1 MVEETSQRRRTRD
14 LSKFLKNRPKNTIQ
28 SYRGAAVRFLNF
40 VFDIDETRRHGP
52 RKTDPVDMEF
62 YDHLSLEYLNSERDL
77 YDFGD
82 DVRDFIRASSDL
94 SPKTRGIYKSVVLSW
109 LGENH
114 VYLPVQMAR
123 RVKAGGRAQTRD
135 RIPTVEELR
144 RILSHADLAMKA
156 LILTLSSSGMRPGE
170 ALAITWDNVD
180 LDRGHVFIPTE
191 ITKTK
196 EARDVFVSTECM
208 EVLSEWR
215 GYHSQYIAK
224 VDAFTWQEDFV
235 RNPDLVFP
243 ATYDSTRNK
252 FTRILERTGLDERD
266 PTTGRRILHL
276 HGMRK
281 FFRTRLPQGGCPLD
295 VTEMLLGHTG
305 YLTDSYVRLTPED
318 LESAYRQSE
327 HALWISKTRPINE
340 EQLQQLE
347 QTNRELRDNYDDLR
361 RQVAAQNAAQANLDI
376 VLAEL
381 RTILVQDPARAI
393 EAIRLMQA
401 NQTPGPTST

>member
-1 MVEETSQRRRTRD
+1 LTEKNPQRRRTRD

-28 SYRGAAVRFLNF
+28 SYRGAVVRFLNF
-40 VFDIDETRRHGP
+40 IFDVDETRRHGP

-62 YDHLSLEYLNSERDL
+62 YDQLSLEYLNGERDTF
-77 YDFGD
+77 DFGD
-82 DVRDFIRASSDL
+82 DLRDFIRASSGL
-94 SPKTRGIYKSVVLSW
+94 SPKTLGIYKSVVLSW

-114 VYLPVQMAR
+114 IYLPTQMTR

-135 RIPTVEELR
+135 RIPTVGELR
-144 RILSHADLAMKA
+144 RILSHGDLHMKA

-180 LDRGHVFIPTE
+180 LDRRHIFIPAE

-196 EARDVFVSTECM
+196 EARDVFVSAECV

-215 GYHSQYIAK
+215 EYHSQYVEK

-243 ATYDSTRNK
+243 ATYDSTRSK
-252 FTRILERTGLDERD
+252 FSRILERAGLDERD

-295 VTEMLLGHTG
+295 VVELLLGHTG
-305 YLTDSYVRLTPED
+305 YLSDSYVRLTPED
-318 LESAYRQSE
+318 LERAYREAE
-327 HALWISKTRPINE
+327 HELWIYRTKPINE
-340 EQLQQLE
+340 GQLKQLE
-347 QTNRELRDNYDDLR
+347 SENQELRGELADIQ
-361 RQVAAQNAAQANLDI
+361 RQLATMNA
-376 VLAEL
+376 
-381 RTILVQDPARAI
+381 
-393 EAIRLMQA
+393 MQA
-401 NQTPGPTST
+401 SIAGDPEALQELVDKRIKALVGEGES

>member
-28 SYRGAAVRFLNF
+28 SYRGAVIRFLNF
-40 VFDIDETRRHGP
+40 IFDVDETRRHGP

-62 YDHLSLEYLNSERDL
+62 YDHLSLEYLNSERDV

-82 DVRDFIRASSDL
+82 DVRDFIRASSGL

-114 VYLPVQMAR
+114 VYLPQQLTR
-123 RVKAGGRAQTRD
+123 RLKAGGRAQTRD

-180 LDRGHVFIPTE
+180 LDRGHVFIPAE

-243 ATYDSTRNK
+243 ATYDSTRSK
-252 FTRILERTGLDERD
+252 FTRILERTGLDEHD

-295 VTEMLLGHTG
+295 VVELLLGHTG
-305 YLTDSYVRLTPED
+305 YLSDSYVRLTPED
-318 LESAYRQSE
+318 LERAYREAE
-327 HALWISKTRPINE
+327 HELWIYRTKPINE
-340 EQLQQLE
+340 GELKHLE
-347 QTNRELRDNYDDLR
+347 SENRELRGELADIQ
-361 RQVAAQNAAQANLDI
+361 RQITMMNAMQADVAAHPE
-376 VLAEL
+376 VLQTL
-381 RTILVQDPARAI
+381 IDKR
-393 EAIRLMQA
+393 IREMKES
-401 NQTPGPTST
+401 GEI